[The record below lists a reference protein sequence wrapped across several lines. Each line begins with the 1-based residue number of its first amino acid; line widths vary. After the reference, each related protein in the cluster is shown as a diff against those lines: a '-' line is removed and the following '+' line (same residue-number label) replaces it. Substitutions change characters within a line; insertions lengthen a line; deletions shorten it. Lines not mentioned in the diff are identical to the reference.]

1 MPSSVEALAA
11 LQAALPPEI
20 LFRDDATRYAASFD
34 NLRYS
39 QLPTVVLRP
48 HDEDEVATILRLANE
63 YKVPVTTRGAGTATT
78 GAATPSVDGW
88 VLDLAAWKELQIDAD
103 SMMAYVQ
110 PGVTVAELDAA
121 ARAEGLFYAPDP
133 GSKKYCTIGGTIACN
148 AGGLRGAKYGVTR
161 DYVYALEGFLP
172 TGDFVRWGLDV
183 RKYVSGYNLR
193 DLWIGSEGTLGV
205 ITGAVMKLLPA
216 PTSTVT
222 LLAAFPE
229 EHAAL
234 DAAQAIGRARLVP
247 SILEFLD
254 RQTVR
259 CFEREASA
267 QGKLD
272 PWLDPY
278 VGGALLL
285 LETDGAAPEARESAD
300 RIEAILRDAGA
311 TVARTD
317 DPTEAEKLWIVRR
330 GCSRAMFA
338 LGDTKLNEDIVVPL
352 RAQHALMDLV
362 AELHAETGL
371 GTPTFGHAA
380 DGNFHVH
387 LMYHRDDPAECE
399 AAKRGVRKLMESVVE
414 LGGAITGEHGVGRAK
429 SPFLPLQHDA
439 IELRLMRDLKKT
451 FDPNNILNP
460 ELWFTPFEIW
470 EHPREDVVLPWDHR

>member
-1 MPSSVEALAA
+1 MSTSSAAWGA
-11 LQAALPPEI
+11 LQAALPSEVV
-20 LFRDDATRYAASFD
+20 FTDEASRYAASFD
-34 NLRYS
+34 NMRYS
-39 QLPTVVLRP
+39 QLPAVVLRP
-48 HDEDEVATILRLANE
+48 EDEEQVATILRLANE
-63 YKVPVTTRGAGTATT
+63 YRVPVTTRGAGTATT
-78 GAATPSVDGW
+78 GAATPSQDGW
-88 VLDLAAWKELQIDAD
+88 VLDLGTWKELHIDAE

-172 TGDFVRWGLDV
+172 TGEFVRWGLDV
-183 RKYVSGYNLR
+183 RKFVSGYNLR

-216 PTSTVT
+216 PATTVT
-222 LLAAFPE
+222 QLAAFPD
-229 EHAAL
+229 EHSAL
-234 DAAQAIGRARLVP
+234 DTAHALLRARLVP

-254 RQTVR
+254 RQTVA
-259 CFEREASA
+259 CFEREATA

-272 PWLDPY
+272 PWLEPY

-285 LETDGAAPEARESAD
+285 IETDGSAAEARESAD

-311 TVARTD
+311 TLTRTD
-317 DPTEAEKLWIVRR
+317 DPVEAEQLWVVRR

-352 RAQHALMDLV
+352 RAQHDLIDLV
-362 AELHAETGL
+362 AELREETGL
-371 GTPTFGHAA
+371 ATPTFGHAA

-387 LMYHRDDPAECE
+387 LMYHRDNPAECE
-399 AAKRGVRKLMESVVE
+399 AAKRGVQKLMEAVIE
-414 LGGAITGEHGVGRAK
+414 MGGAITGEHGIGRAK
-429 SPFLPLQHDA
+429 SPFLALQHEET
-439 IELRLMRDLKKT
+439 ELRLMQALKTT
-451 FDPNNILNP
+451 FDPNHILNP